1 MSRARLVL
9 ISLLV
14 FALAASATAQR
25 RRAVSHPVSPIVN
38 AVEAGYA
45 DRTSVEQG
53 QTIGFHISAVQ
64 SPLTLEFVNLTAR
77 DRVLTTLTVT
87 TRPQDC
93 TGKWESGCGWPETAS
108 MTIPPSW
115 NSGYYAARFTAA
127 NGTFRYIPFVVRAA
141 VPGSSSRTLLV
152 SPTHTYQA
160 YNFFGG
166 KSLYPSNSPE
176 RAYHVTYD
184 RPYQEGG
191 GLGLFREWEDPFLR
205 WMTAERRTF
214 EAATD
219 VDLEDPTLLPQYDL
233 VIFVGHSE
241 YWTATARQNL
251 EDYSRIGGHIAILGG
266 NTMWWQARYEA
277 AGRKLTV
284 YKNAAVDPET
294 GHNDAIVT
302 TNWWTEPVNRPEN
315 LIAGASFRN
324 GGYTNPTGT
333 PANELKS
340 YTVADAS
347 HWIFNGIAVQPGQ
360 AFGRESAGYEV
371 DGALHNCDRN
381 GIAGAVDG
389 SDGTPLNFHILAVT
403 PATSGWGTVGIYTNS
418 AGGAVFNA
426 GTQDW
431 VLGLAADPVVQTMT
445 RNVLNRLSTGEPL
458 PYDPVISSV
467 RTRTLFNCPMPAPRV
482 IPAWRGDGGGAGLT
496 ARCAYE
502 GPTGLELTGIPGIS
516 LARNF
521 APTFNSLSDV
531 HVRFYLNA
539 DAMTIPIDSVE
550 QLLSLQQ
557 RQNRVNSRVARLDVM
572 RTASGVQVRF
582 SQYRIDGLRGGV
594 TPWVLL
600 GSGWRSVSLRWQSPG
615 EVTLQI
621 DDGAVHTIA
630 NAETGQVANEVVL
643 WRGEDSAGTYGFLCV
658 DALAVATEPL
668 PRVVPLQ

>member
-9 ISLLV
+9 LSVLL
-14 FALAASATAQR
+14 FALAGSAAAQR

-38 AVEAGYA
+38 AVEGGYA
-45 DRTSVEQG
+45 DRASVEQG
-53 QTIGFHISAVQ
+53 QPIGFHISAAQ
-64 SPLTLEFVNLTAR
+64 SPLTLDFVNLAAR
-77 DRVLTTLTVT
+77 DRVLTSLTVT
-87 TRPQDC
+87 ARLQDC
-93 TGKWESGCGWPETAS
+93 TGRWEAGCGWPETAS
-108 MTIPPSW
+108 LTIPPSW
-115 NSGYYAARFTAA
+115 SSGYYAARITAA
-127 NGTFRYIPFVVRAA
+127 NGAFRYMPFVVRAA
-141 VPGSSSRTLLV
+141 VPGSTSRTLIV

-184 RPYQEGG
+184 RPYHEGG
-191 GLGLFREWEDPFLR
+191 GLGLFRVWEDPFLK
-205 WMTAERRTF
+205 WMTGEKRAF

-219 VDLEDPTLLPQYDL
+219 VDLEDPTLLPKYDL

-251 EDYSRIGGHIAILGG
+251 EDYSRTGGHIAILGG

-284 YKNAAVDPET
+284 YKSAAVDPET
-294 GHNDAIVT
+294 GHDNAVVT
-302 TNWWTEPVNRPEN
+302 TNWWAEPVNRPEN
-315 LIAGASFRN
+315 LIVGASFRN

-333 PANELKS
+333 PPTELKS

-381 GIAGAVDG
+381 GIASAVDG

-431 VLGLAADPVVQTMT
+431 VLGLASDPVVQTMT

-482 IPAWRGDGGGAGLT
+482 IPAWRGDGGGASLT
-496 ARCAYE
+496 PRCAYE

-521 APTFNSLSDV
+521 APTLNSLSDV
-531 HVRFYLNA
+531 HVRFYLNT
-539 DAMTIPIDSVE
+539 DAMAIPIDSVE

-572 RTASGVQVRF
+572 RSASGVQVRF
-582 SQYRIDGLRGGV
+582 SNYRIDGLRGGA
-594 TPWVLL
+594 TPWVPL

-621 DDGAVHTIA
+621 DDGAVHTIV
-630 NAETGQVANEVVL
+630 NAEPGQLANEVVL
-643 WRGEDSAGTYGFLCV
+643 WRGEDTAGTHGYLCV